1 MDWSSAR
8 PIRPDLVKQNA
19 TMEREPPRQIGQYQ
33 IQRVLGTGGMATV
46 YAALQRQPRRTV
58 AVKVLRTEVASEA
71 TLRRFRREVE
81 ILGRLRHPCIAQV
94 FEAGTFDDGDGS
106 SLYLAVEYVP
116 GAKTILKYAEAKQ
129 LELADR
135 LKLFIKVCSA
145 AEHAHT
151 QRVIH
156 RDLKPNNILVDSSG
170 RLKLIDFGVAHAADP
185 DLGERTRHTET
196 GQSLGT
202 IQYMSPEQV
211 DATLSD
217 IGPRSDVY
225 ALGVVLYEMLTGR
238 HPYELEGLRIH
249 EALRVILT
257 RPPRPPSELAPQL
270 HGDLETIILKALAK
284 DPRQRYRDAGSMG
297 RDILRFLRREPIHA
311 KPGGSV
317 YRAKLFIARRRK
329 QLTVAGVIGA
339 ALVVTFAVAAWRVV
353 RAQERV
359 QQAELATQRQAETNL
374 EIQRSLQ
381 QQIESAREAA
391 RQPDQTPFRLA
402 AHDDAVSAL
411 TFDPT
416 GRRLVSASHDGS
428 IAMWDLAER
437 SERFGSLEHEA
448 PVTYLAVSGDGSR
461 LAAADEDGL
470 LVVYDAATGD
480 VQRRVRV
487 GSSAVRCLA
496 LDYAGDLLAVGR
508 DDLTISLWATQ
519 QPEPIR
525 TFRGTTGS
533 FRLVAFSPDGL
544 HLAAVSETDAVYA
557 WDIKTAQRRWRQAG
571 PEATTALGFNSAGD
585 RLLCVSLRKGGTWFD
600 PATGD
605 AVARLSLGRQA
616 LTDAA
621 LDPTGQWLAA
631 VVDDRTVRVWNLVAG
646 EPVGP
651 PITSEQ
657 PIQSLAIHPEG
668 TWLALG
674 EAGGDIVVV
683 PVAVVP

>member
-1 MDWSSAR
+1 
-8 PIRPDLVKQNA
+8 
-19 TMEREPPRQIGQYQ
+19 MEREPPRQIGQYQ

-71 TLRRFRREVE
+71 TLRRFKREVE

-94 FEAGTFDDGDGS
+94 FEAGTFDDGEGS

-116 GAKTILKYAEAKQ
+116 GAKTILEYAEAKQ

-145 AEHAHT
+145 AEHAHK

-196 GQSLGT
+196 GQLLGT

-217 IGPRSDVY
+217 IDPRSDVY
-225 ALGVVLYEMLTGR
+225 ALGVVLYELLTGR

-257 RPPRPPSELAPQL
+257 RPPRPPSDVAPQL
-270 HGDLETIILKALAK
+270 RGDLETIILKALAK
-284 DPRQRYRDAGSMG
+284 DRRQRYRDAGSMG
-297 RDILRFLRREPIHA
+297 RDIVRFLRREPIHA
-311 KPGGSV
+311 KTGGSV
-317 YRAKLFIARRRK
+317 YRAKLFVVRRRK

-339 ALVVTFAVAAWRVV
+339 ALVVTLTVAAWLIM
-353 RAQERV
+353 RAQEQV
-359 QQAELATQRQAETNL
+359 QHAERATQRQEETNL
-374 EIQRSLQ
+374 EIQQSLQ
-381 QQIESAREAA
+381 EQIESARDAA
-391 RQPDQTPFRLA
+391 KQPDRTLFRLA

-411 TFDPT
+411 AFDPT

-470 LVVYDAATGD
+470 LVVYDAATGE
-480 VQRRVRV
+480 VQRRIRTGASV
-487 GSSAVRCLA
+487 VRCLA
-496 LDYAGDLLAVGR
+496 LDYVGDRLAVGR

-533 FRLVAFSPDGL
+533 FHLVAFSPDGQ
-544 HLAAVSETDAVYA
+544 HLAAVSETDAVYV
-557 WDIKTAQRRWRQAG
+557 WDIETTQRRWQQAG
-571 PEATTALGFNSAGD
+571 PEATIALRFTPAGD

-605 AVARLSLGRQA
+605 AVARLSLGRQT

-631 VVDDRTVRVWNLVAG
+631 VVDERTVRVWNLVAG

-674 EAGGDIVVV
+674 EAAGDIVVV
-683 PVAVVP
+683 PVAVAP